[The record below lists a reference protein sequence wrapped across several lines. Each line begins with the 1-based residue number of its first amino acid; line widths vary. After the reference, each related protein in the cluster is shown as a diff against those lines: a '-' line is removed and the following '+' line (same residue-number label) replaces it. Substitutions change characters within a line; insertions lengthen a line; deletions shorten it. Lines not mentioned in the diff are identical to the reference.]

1 MYLAIILITALTA
14 APGPE
19 ETLCRL
25 LWLPPTPRDARDSF
39 LGEAE
44 ALLAQG
50 RPGLAADSLDR
61 SLEQLLNRLKVSFS
75 SEATSWRQGRRALDQ
90 DLSAT
95 GPAAI
100 RGDLLTLK
108 PWALSRAQR
117 LYCLAGR
124 EAQAFQL
131 ADAAQRDWGGR
142 EHLGNRLLLALRFG
156 RLDEAEGLTP
166 EAPTGYRETAAGA
179 WLACRRGGPQ
189 EARAQDL
196 YRAARLC
203 GDERTRQGLELM
215 EEKCRP

>member
-1 MYLAIILITALTA
+1 MYLAFILIAALTA

-25 LWLPPTPRDARDSF
+25 LWAPQTPRSARDAF
-39 LGEAE
+39 LVEAE

-50 RPGLAADSLDR
+50 QPGKAADSLDR
-61 SLEQLLNRLKVSFS
+61 GLADLLTQLQTSFS
-75 SEATSWRQGRRALDQ
+75 SEATTWRQGRRALDQ
-90 DLSAT
+90 ELGAT

-108 PWALSRAQR
+108 PWALIRAQR
-117 LYCLAGR
+117 LYCLTGR
-124 EAQAFQL
+124 EARAFHL

-142 EHLGNRLLLALRFG
+142 EHLVNRLLLALRFG
-156 RLDEAEGLTP
+156 RLDEAERLTP
-166 EAPTGYRETAAGA
+166 EAPSGYRETAAAA
-179 WLACRRGGPQ
+179 WLACRRGGRR
-189 EARAQDL
+189 EALAQDL

-203 GDERTRQGLELM
+203 GDETARQGLELM